1 MTDWTKPQHFTFES
15 FFRPGRTHW
24 RVRKGGFGLWEVHAP
39 HMFWPEAYFRTMAE
53 AVEYADRLARERTIV
68 LPRPRT
74 RKWDGIAFDFSE
86 FAGLD
91 YQPCMGD
98 IALYQP
104 GKAFASDFL
113 IPREHWKPLAG
124 ALWALAEMEDR
135 DGR

>member
-1 MTDWTKPQHFTFES
+1 MIGSRPKPIPGKE
-15 FFRPGRTHW
+15 PGRW
-24 RVRKGGFGLWEVHAP
+24 RVVRARRAETSFKIWYVARDGCTGRMWFITWR
-39 HMFWPEAYFRTMAE
+39 EALA
-53 AVEYADRLARERTIV
+53 YADRRAREKTIV

-74 RKWDGIAFDFSE
+74 REWDGIAFDFSE

-113 IPREHWKPLAG
+113 IPRENWKPLAG
-124 ALWALAEMEDR
+124 ALWPLAEMEDR